1 MQAYSKKKYYFN
13 LLISA
18 IIWGGITTP
27 ITALLFGESI
37 SVSLLYFNV
46 ILLVAYTF
54 VSLFIGINALNIE
67 WDTLINAL
75 NIEWD
80 TLVPQR
86 GKGYRVFFY
95 PLIISYPLFIL
106 GGFAEWLRTGSLPF

>member
-67 WDTLINAL
+67 WDTL
-75 NIEWD
+75 
-80 TLVPQR
+80 VPQR

-95 PLIISYPLFIL
+95 PLIISYPL
-106 GGFAEWLRTGSLPF
+106 